1 MDKRRGVK
9 NASYK
14 RMGAGVGGEMSGQG
28 EGMSQRWRW
37 AVICCCFCLLWIG
50 VIFGLV
56 AFGIS
61 LDNKSEIKNL
71 SMCVE
76 LEPVKVTAEDGK
88 ITECA
93 PRGVGHV
100 KLTVEDEKVCLKISA
115 LDGISYEGLS
125 IQICGPQD
133 VSNSRTAE
141 VFIPEDGTSS
151 FDTTPTQ
158 SDGSSVMIESCQ
170 KVNPF
175 REKALR
181 NDPQNFYLDVRNDE
195 CSEGALRAQMGSAC
209 G

>member
-88 ITECA
+88 ITNLYVHRKTDTLEIGSGEANGDSRGKGDFSRFLDDFEELAKETKRIAYVECVLN
-93 PRGVGHV
+93 PI
-100 KLTVEDEKVCLKISA
+100 LEKELMKRNYTKTI
-115 LDGISYEGLS
+115 DGENTYFMATPSREEEEEEG
-125 IQICGPQD
+125 G
-133 VSNSRTAE
+133 
-141 VFIPEDGTSS
+141 G
-151 FDTTPTQ
+151 
-158 SDGSSVMIESCQ
+158 
-170 KVNPF
+170 
-175 REKALR
+175 
-181 NDPQNFYLDVRNDE
+181 
-195 CSEGALRAQMGSAC
+195 
-209 G
+209 